1 MCMNKVS
8 VIIPTFRAL
17 DTIEKTLNSI
27 AMQSISADLEIL
39 IANDADG
46 IDYSEIINRFPHLNI
61 RVVVNEVNKG
71 CGGARNLGIRNATSP
86 YITFIDADDC
96 WSNCLS
102 IEIMYN
108 RIKTEKVDML
118 AGDFESEM
126 RQDDGIAI
134 KKIERSP
141 VWTHNKFYRRQF
153 LLDNNLFFNEN
164 LRINEDMEFHQ
175 LLIDMGGKVAYV
187 PFCGYM
193 WRDNAKSVTHESLYK
208 NKKLFVVAST
218 EYIRDCEKRDMDG
231 EKVVRRILQNLV
243 MVYYYYQIVLDDTP
257 ENKDDYLADCREYW
271 KLADK
276 YAANVSDEEITR
288 VFLPIMKQ
296 QCSLIPSVTFMEF
309 LDEIRT

>member
-1 MCMNKVS
+1 MPKLS
-8 VIIPTFRAL
+8 VIIPCFKARE
-17 DTIEKTLNSI
+17 TIAKTLHSI
-27 AMQSISADLEIL
+27 AMQSIADDIEIL
-39 IANDADG
+39 VINDADG
-46 IDYSEIINRFPHLNI
+46 IDYSDILSKFDDLNI
-61 RVVVNEVNKG
+61 VYVQRDHNGG
-71 CGGARNLGIRNATSP
+71 CGAARNSGIRYATAD
-86 YITFIDADDC
+86 YITFIDSDDQFT
-96 WSNCLS
+96 SPITL
-102 IEIMYN
+102 EIMYN
-108 RIKTEKVDML
+108 KIKSEKVDML

-126 RQDDGIAI
+126 RQDNGIAI
-134 KKIERSP
+134 KKIEKSP
-141 VWTHNKFYRRQF
+141 VWCHNKYYRRQF
-153 LLDNNLFFNEN
+153 LLDNNLFFNEK

-208 NKKLFVVAST
+208 NKKLFVAASA
-218 EYIRDCEKRDMDG
+218 EYIRDCEKRGMGG

-257 ENKDDYLADCREYW
+257 ENKDDYLAACREYW

-309 LDEIRT
+309 LDEIRAD